1 MKKTSLIVLFVGLGF
16 LFHFGCEEK
25 PPLLA
30 PVPESAFDTSYVQI
44 TPALGGFTRPQDIM
58 IGNDQLLY
66 VADTYGDSAGR
77 VVMMNR
83 AGQILSTRKM
93 LRPVSLAQDSRLD
106 LLVGGQI
113 IAPNGD
119 SVGAVFRIHLVD
131 ANHELSAARIDTVWR
146 ELAKPERRFPGIT
159 VFGDNTYLVVR
170 NGSDNTSFVDPDS
183 RVLQFDRNDHFITP
197 VAGLTTRTGSGITD
211 IYRPTAI
218 AAFPNV
224 KDFVLTQTNEGIVYG
239 ALWMRY
245 ESSTEFEGWLPRYD
259 PARVEDQSV
268 DFIRP
273 GRFQRPEGV
282 TIDKVRRDVFI
293 ADAGLDSVF
302 KFNTRGK
309 FKAESF
315 GRAKSDGAMVN
326 PTGLAFF
333 DRMLYV
339 LDGTKGIILRFRL
352 TTDVPR

>member
-1 MKKTSLIVLFVGLGF
+1 MKNLSLIVFAVSVLLI
-16 LFHFGCEEK
+16 HSGCEEK

-30 PVPESAFDTSYVQI
+30 PIPETAFDTSYVQI
-44 TPALGGFTRPQDIM
+44 TPPLAGFTRPQDILV
-58 IGNDQLLY
+58 GNDQLLY
-66 VADTYGDSAGR
+66 VADTYGEGAGR

-93 LRPVSLAQDSRLD
+93 LRPISLAQDSRLD

-113 IAPNGD
+113 VAPNGD

-131 ANHELSAARIDTVWR
+131 ANHELGLARIDTIWR

-159 VFGDNTYLVVR
+159 IFGDNTFLVVR
-170 NGSDNTSFVDPDS
+170 NGPDNTSFVDPDS
-183 RVLQFDRNDHFITP
+183 RVLQFDRDDHFVTP

-211 IYRPTAI
+211 IFRPTAI

-273 GRFQRPEGV
+273 GRYLRPEAV
-282 TIDKVRRDVFI
+282 AIDRVRRDIFI

-302 KFNTRGK
+302 KFNSRGA
-309 FKAESF
+309 FKVESF
-315 GRAKSDGAMVN
+315 GRAKSDGAMLN

-339 LDGTKGIILRFRL
+339 LDGTRGVVLRFRL